1 MLIAHSNLSVR
12 EIRET
17 DFENIVDY
25 FLKSDKD
32 FLSGMGVDTCKL
44 PQREEW
50 LKLLSDEYQLPVIKK
65 KISILSG

>member
-1 MLIAHSNLSVR
+1 MLIIQNNLSVR
-12 EIRET
+12 EISDT
-17 DFENIVDY
+17 DLESIVDY
-25 FLKSDKD
+25 FLKADKD

-50 LKLLSDEYQLPVIKK
+50 LKSLSDDYQLPVIKK